1 MGYSIFLGRA
11 NKEIRADMVDAS
23 GEDIDIG
30 NWEQSQAV
38 PILLIQDITGIE
50 FPDL

>member
-30 NWEQSQAV
+30 N
-38 PILLIQDITGIE
+38 
-50 FPDL
+50 